1 MNRTW
6 TLTDLELFAVWERAT
21 TTWLPWPLVCTT
33 RARTRSELDY
43 EMRQAVNHV
52 AATYPEFMGEVL
64 ETLRSP
70 EISIAVNGY
79 DGRDE
84 DKVETLVRVLAVRR
98 ADTGYIVTQK
108 PGETYWHSGGYTI
121 VECDAV
127 RLADKVVAALPEVS
141 AGREADYLLPVEDR
155 AEELDYS
162 FASSVVRDSFSDPVQ
177 RRSEKFLAAP
187 IEYRGTVDVRQGRS
201 RFGPRGVTRHQLQ
214 WRDIEDDGRYVI
226 TEESPPVAVAADS
239 KRFVQ
244 MINSRVAEVVRVIK
258 DERA

>member
-6 TLTDLELFAVWERAT
+6 RLTDLELFAVWERAT

-43 EMRQAVNHV
+43 EMRQAENHV
-52 AATYPEFMGEVL
+52 AATYPEFMTEVL

-84 DKVETLVRVLAVRR
+84 NKVDSLVRVLAVRR
-98 ADTGYIVTQK
+98 GDTGYVVTQK

-121 VECDAV
+121 AECDAV
-127 RLADKVVAALPEVS
+127 RLADEVVAALPAAP
-141 AGREADYLLPVEDR
+141 AGREADFLLPAADR

-162 FASSVVRDSFSDPVQ
+162 FASSVVRDSFSDPVHL
-177 RRSEKFLAAP
+177 RSERFLAAP
-187 IEYRGTVDVRQGRS
+187 IEYQGTVDVRQGRS

-214 WRDIEDDGRYVI
+214 WRDLEDDGRYVI
-226 TEESPPVAVAADS
+226 SEESPPVAVPADS

-244 MINSRVAEVVRVIK
+244 LINSRVAEVVRVIK